1 MRGAQLRL
9 RRWIAARRMVYRR
22 VEENSFDDGNGFMKF
37 PTLGDHLMPIEV
49 RSDIRMGDPNVPQ
62 PRDLVRIQYRLTEID
77 LGGGKADGHFG

>member
-1 MRGAQLRL
+1 
-9 RRWIAARRMVYRR
+9 MVYRR
-22 VEENSFDDGNGFMKF
+22 VEENSFDNGNGFMKSH
-37 PTLGDHLMPIEV
+37 PLGDHLMPIEV